1 MPAQHFSTHF
11 SEHRKVIDAS
21 IASLQSA
28 SDAAAEA
35 IISSLGRGGK
45 LLAFGN
51 GGSATQASH
60 LVEELIGRF
69 KETRRPLPAISLV
82 GDSSVLTCIAN
93 DFGYGALFERQVE
106 ALAVMGDAVVGI
118 TTSGRSE
125 NVLRGLKAAKDK
137 GAVTIALCGKHGLQ
151 GGDADHVIAV
161 PSEEGAYI
169 QEVHLMLLH
178 VWCIAVDTTINPSSC
193 RISPSSTPTRLADCA
208 RGPNGRAGATS
219 RASCSAWRAGR
230 SSIPTSM
237 PSRRPV
243 HSSPS
248 SCWTWT

>member
-1 MPAQHFSTHF
+1 MPAQHFATHF
-11 SEHRKVIDAS
+11 REHREVIDAC
-21 IASLQSA
+21 IASLQPA

-35 IISSLGRGGK
+35 IISCFGRGGK

-82 GDSSVLTCIAN
+82 GDSAVVTCIAN

-106 ALAVMGDAVVGI
+106 GLATMGDVVVGI

-125 NVLRGLKAAKDK
+125 NILRGLKAAKDK
-137 GAVTIALCGKHGLQ
+137 GAVTIALCGKHGLKD
-151 GGDADHVIAV
+151 GDADHVIAV

-178 VWCIAVDTTINPSSC
+178 VWCIAIDATIKSGG
-193 RISPSSTPTRLADCA
+193 L
-208 RGPNGRAGATS
+208 
-219 RASCSAWRAGR
+219 
-230 SSIPTSM
+230 
-237 PSRRPV
+237 
-243 HSSPS
+243 
-248 SCWTWT
+248 

>member
-21 IASLQSA
+21 IASLQPA

-45 LLAFGN
+45 VLAFGN

-82 GDSSVLTCIAN
+82 GDSGVVTCIAN

-106 ALAVMGDAVVGI
+106 ALTAMGDVVVGI

-125 NVLRGLKAAKDK
+125 NVLRGLNAAKDK
-137 GAVTIALCGKHGLQ
+137 GAVTIALCGKQGLE
-151 GGDADHVIAV
+151 GANADHVIAV
-161 PSEEGAYI
+161 PSEEGAFI

-178 VWCIAVDTTINPSSC
+178 VWCIAVDATIK
-193 RISPSSTPTRLADCA
+193 
-208 RGPNGRAGATS
+208 AG
-219 RASCSAWRAGR
+219 GL
-230 SSIPTSM
+230 
-237 PSRRPV
+237 
-243 HSSPS
+243 
-248 SCWTWT
+248 